1 MCELC
6 KIQDE
11 TGLND
16 DTILRIVKVVEE
28 AEKAHLDHTVLSI
41 LMALGAVEVTITQ
54 EVAAEAAQKLESEGV
69 VVAEKVAS
77 DWSSMTYVVER
88 AREKDPENVEP
99 PMRPLKD
106 GEVSDDNEIAALFR
120 ALGLSF

>member
-41 LMALGAVEVTITQ
+41 LMSLGVVEVTITQ
-54 EVAAEAAQKLESEGV
+54 EVAAEAAQKLEFEGV

-88 AREKDPENVEP
+88 GRAKDTESVEP